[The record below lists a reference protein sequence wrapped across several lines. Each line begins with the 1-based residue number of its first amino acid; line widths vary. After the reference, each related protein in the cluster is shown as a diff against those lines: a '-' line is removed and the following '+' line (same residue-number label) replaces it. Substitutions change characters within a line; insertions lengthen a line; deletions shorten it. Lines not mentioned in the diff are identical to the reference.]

1 MNKTD
6 IIVAMVACFMICGG
20 VFAFLIQLGN
30 HGF

>member
-6 IIVAMVACFMICGG
+6 LLVAAIACVMICGG
-20 VFAFLIQLGN
+20 VFAFMIQLGN

>member
-6 IIVAMVACFMICGG
+6 IVVAMVACVMICGG
-20 VFAFLIQLGN
+20 VFAFLTQLGN